1 MANFLNKI
9 LIWKEAAVNTIP
21 ASPACYA
28 FKTESFG
35 ITAAQNSEE
44 NNELGNGRGAS
55 AKAYGTLNISGDL
68 GMIWNEDNA
77 PILFTHGIGDA
88 TATANA
94 TTDVWVAEQIQ
105 AKGDMVNH
113 TDGLHTLVCYT
124 AGTTATAIV
133 GEPDLAAYTTAAA
146 GRGVRVTDGTVV
158 WIIMPLLVEQSGVR
172 GDCLTSFGV
181 EVKDDNSCGVSDPQY
196 TRYGGNF
203 VNSLPISITGAMN
216 AMKSSVSTI
225 GQSEEDSILVTDVGG
240 VYEAMSAKA
249 GFTET
254 ELLSNYYLL
263 EDAVFYLDG
272 IAAPVKTTSFNAT
285 INNNATMED
294 ALNSEKIENIGIVNI
309 SGSFMILMD
318 KTLFAEAAGHVIKSA
333 KITFKK
339 DNGCLME
346 IEFPQFTLEKTFK
359 QFDTSKSTMLEVP
372 FSAFDTTG
380 VKSVQ
385 WRTISPTSY

>member
-1 MANFLNKI
+1 MANFLKKI

-21 ASPACYA
+21 ANPPCYA
-28 FKTESFG
+28 FKTEAFG

-94 TTDVWVAEQIQ
+94 TALTWVTTQAQ
-105 AKGDMVNH
+105 AKLDMINH
-113 TDGLHTLVCYT
+113 SDGLHTLVCYT
-124 AGTTATAIV
+124 AGTTGGT
-133 GEPDLAAYTTAAA
+133 EPDLSAYTTKAA

-181 EVKDDNSCGVSDPQY
+181 EVEDDNSCGVSAPEY
-196 TRYGGNF
+196 VRYGGLF
-203 VNSLPISITGAMN
+203 VNSLPISITGSMN

-225 GQSEEDSILVTDVGG
+225 GQSEEDSILVVDQGG
-240 VYEAMSAKA
+240 VYEEMSAKV

-254 ELLSNYYLL
+254 ELLSNYFLL
-263 EDAVFYLDG
+263 EDAVFLLDG

-285 INNNATMED
+285 INNNATMDD

-318 KTLFAEAAGHVIKSA
+318 NTLFAEAAGHVIKSA
-333 KITFKK
+333 KITFQKA
-339 DNGCLME
+339 NGCLME

-359 QFDTSKSTMLEVP
+359 QYNTSKSTMLEVP